1 MKRFRLDS
9 EDDAVK
15 ESKEK
20 NTRSLL
26 PVRVRKEPPTLKE
39 AIAAAQGLTNE
50 LGEQQVEI
58 AAGLMGLTAD
68 EVRPSVLAAPPL
80 GATRLSGP
88 RRGSVGAS
96 LGHRAAGPVVVV
108 ERRSRSPIQAPGP
121 FQSGRRPP

>member
-1 MKRFRLDS
+1 MR
-9 EDDAVK
+9 K

-20 NTRSLL
+20 NTRSLP
-26 PVRVRKEPPTLKE
+26 PVRVRKEPPTLEE
-39 AIAAAQGLTNE
+39 AIVAAQGLTDE
-50 LGEQQVEI
+50 VGEQVEI

-68 EVRPSVLAAPPL
+68 EVRPSVLSAPPL